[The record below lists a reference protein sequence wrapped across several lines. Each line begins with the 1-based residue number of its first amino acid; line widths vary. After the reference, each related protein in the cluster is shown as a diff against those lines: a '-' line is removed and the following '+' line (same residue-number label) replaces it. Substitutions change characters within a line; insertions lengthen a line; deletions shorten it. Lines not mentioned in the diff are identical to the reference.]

1 VLGGSSWEELPR
13 FRGDRSGL
21 HSEEKAMREQDS
33 GSAERQAGLLIPG
46 ASLADEPD
54 KLTRV
59 LSASAAIGLA
69 LIILFGT
76 AFAGPEIIHNAA
88 HDVRHSFAF
97 PCH

>member
-1 VLGGSSWEELPR
+1 
-13 FRGDRSGL
+13 
-21 HSEEKAMREQDS
+21 MREQHS
-33 GSAERQAGLLIPG
+33 GSADRQASLLIPG
-46 ASLADEPD
+46 ASLADETD

-76 AFAGPEIIHNAA
+76 AFAGPKIVHNAA